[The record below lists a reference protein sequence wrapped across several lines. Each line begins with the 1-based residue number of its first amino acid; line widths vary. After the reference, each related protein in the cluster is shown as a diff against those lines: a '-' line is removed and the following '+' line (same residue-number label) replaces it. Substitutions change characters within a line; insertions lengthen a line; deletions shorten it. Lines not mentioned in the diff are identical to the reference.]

1 MADLL
6 KAVGGGTKSFLINL
20 TDTDDAC
27 VRCAAEAVGKPT
39 SRHARG
45 LKLTF
50 IYLAKGLTVKRI
62 LACDRHETRRAP
74 RGAKPRLCC

>member
-6 KAVGGGTKSFLINL
+6 KAVGGGTKPFLIDL

-27 VRCAAEAVGKPT
+27 VLCATEAVGKPP

-45 LKLTF
+45 LKPTF

-62 LACDRHETRRAP
+62 LARDGHETRRAP
-74 RGAKPRLCC
+74 RGARPRLCC